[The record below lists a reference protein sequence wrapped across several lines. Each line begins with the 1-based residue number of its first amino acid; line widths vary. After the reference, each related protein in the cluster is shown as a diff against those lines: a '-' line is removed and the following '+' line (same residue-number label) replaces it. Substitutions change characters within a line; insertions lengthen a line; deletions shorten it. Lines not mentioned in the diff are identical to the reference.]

1 MSDDILKQAELR
13 QQRRPKSR
21 QNEEVLTVNTEK
33 LRVKVPVNLHVIFE
47 LHVHSD
53 CMFYN
58 VFSMYT
64 NLSHRVSLSITLSF
78 FIKCISISIKPI

>member
-53 CMFYN
+53 YMFYN
-58 VFSMYT
+58 VFSMYI

-78 FIKCISISIKPI
+78 